1 MLSFESC
8 GPGANAWIAAHF
20 RDCIYNTRDAISF
33 GLGLASILAWLVAQV
48 PQFVDNI
55 RVRLRSKGGKPR
67 MHGPLPLLGPASCS
81 SKATA
86 MAIQAHGSCAAM

>member
-55 RVRLRSKGGKPR
+55 RVRLRSKEGKAR
-67 MHGPLPLLGPASCS
+67 MHGSWRCWVPG
-81 SKATA
+81 
-86 MAIQAHGSCAAM
+86 HAAAKPRP